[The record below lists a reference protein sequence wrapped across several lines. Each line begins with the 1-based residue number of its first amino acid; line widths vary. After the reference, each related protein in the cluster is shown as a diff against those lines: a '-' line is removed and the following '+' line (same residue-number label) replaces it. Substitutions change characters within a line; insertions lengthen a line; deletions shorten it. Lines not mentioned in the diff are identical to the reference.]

1 MKKTYK
7 YIALAVLAIGFTA
20 CSQDDD
26 FAPQQEDIVK
36 IASANIATEVQS
48 RVNTLDK
55 GTVWEN
61 GDRILLVNNSRNN
74 KNSGTYEATV
84 TTGDNP
90 TTTWELKDGIVLY
103 QSSGT
108 NNFTAYYPASVD
120 FTLPIDQS
128 TEAGIKSADRMIAT
142 TDDVTKGEA
151 VALSFERLNAKVTI
165 IPHLN
170 TEFDSNTAGISSLTI
185 AGITPYSVNSK
196 DYTAIIEPTSDGF
209 TVKVKVGDNDPLT
222 ATTSTQIEAG
232 KHYTFDLTVGKVAVS
247 IAALSVSQWNVIEVI
262 DVETETYPNN
272 YVNATSLTVNQLE
285 AVLLS
290 IFSSSNTD
298 VTVTLADNA
307 GIDMFNAITKAI
319 KSANSVTTANL
330 NLTIVG
336 VKTIP
341 ANAFGNPEEEE
352 IAGPTTLKTLKLP
365 DAVKLENNSL
375 CLPEVEAIYV
385 PNVTEWQG
393 TAIRNEY
400 YTLKTL
406 FLTTQE
412 NITGDPD
419 LTYLSTTY
427 IDLTLNEN
435 KRSETDGNKW
445 KGKTWKSITFA
456 E

>member
-26 FAPQQEDIVK
+26 FATQQEDIVK

-151 VALSFERLNAKVTI
+151 VALSFERQNAKVTI

-247 IAALSVSQWNVIEVI
+247 IAALSVSQWNVIEVS

-272 YVNATSLTVNQLE
+272 YVNATSMPENELE
-285 AVLLS
+285 AALLS
-290 IFSSSNTD
+290 LFPSCSNID
-298 VTVTLADNA
+298 VTVILANNA
-307 GIDMFNAITKAI
+307 GIWMFNAITNALKNRNTPSDI
-319 KSANSVTTANL
+319 